1 MPTERPA
8 ARSFRDLVVWEKA
21 HEFVLTVYRFTESF
35 PDREKFGLAHQMRR
49 AAVSIPAN
57 IAEGFAKRSHA
68 EKARFLNIAE
78 GSLEESRYYLILA
91 HDLGYGQTE
100 SLMSTLEEV
109 SRLLN
114 AYARAILASG
124 S

>member
-1 MPTERPA
+1 MPPERPA
-8 ARSFRDLVVWEKA
+8 ARSFRDLVVWQKA
-21 HEFVLTVYRFTESF
+21 HELVLAVYRLTESF
-35 PDREKFGLAHQMRR
+35 PDREKFGLSHQMRR
-49 AAVSIPAN
+49 AAVSLPAN
-57 IAEGFAKRSHA
+57 IAEGFGKRTRP

-78 GSLEESRYYLILA
+78 GSLEECRYYLILT
-91 HDLGYGQTE
+91 HDLGYGETE
-100 SLMSTLEEV
+100 SLMATLEEV